1 MNLHDSP
8 LGVLEWA
15 DESGETIA
23 SRYPGFV
30 RVKLL
35 LERGNAELF
44 DSEDYS
50 SDDFAF

>member
-8 LGVLEWA
+8 LGVLELA

-23 SRYPGFV
+23 TRYPGFA

-35 LERGNAELF
+35 LERGNDELF